1 MDERTKVGTL
11 LHREHVKT
19 LDAMENLESFLQM
32 HSRRDPP
39 KPGNAETTKI
49 LQSLLGDLAGE
60 MGRHFSFEENWLF
73 PLLSERGHSGIVA
86 MLTEEHEIIRPL
98 ARVLARGAATA
109 LAGAGFLP
117 QGWQE
122 FHDRASELCER
133 ETFHIQKEETG
144 LIGALPFLLD
154 ADTDTRL
161 AELYV
166 AEAC

>member
-1 MDERTKVGTL
+1 MDEPTKVGTL
-11 LHREHVKT
+11 LHGEHVKT
-19 LDAMENLESFLQM
+19 LEAMENLERFLQR

-39 KPGNAETTKI
+39 KPGNAETTEI

-60 MGRHFSFEENWLF
+60 VDRHFSFEENRLF
-73 PLLSERGHSGIVA
+73 PLLAERGHNGIVA

-98 ARVLARGAATA
+98 VRELAREAATA

-133 ETFHIQKEETG
+133 ETFHIQKEEMG

-166 AEAC
+166 AEAG